1 MLADEYLLEGQGERA
16 RTGILLI
23 HGLTGTPNEMRVLAR
38 GLHLQGY
45 TVYAVKLAGHCGTLD
60 DLVGTSWLDWLAS
73 VRRGA
78 DLLSRRVDRVV
89 VGGLSMGAVLALAL
103 AQERP
108 EHIAGVL
115 ALSPAF
121 RHDGWSMP
129 RYTAGLPAARHA
141 RAGHRPAQR
150 VHGTAALRHQDEA
163 LRPRGVADA
172 RRRQRRLGLPG
183 NPWWSVVE
191 MQAGALGA
199 AQHAAARALPGHAR
213 AQRRHRLG
221 VERLRDPAPGR
232 QRARHAAIAGRQ
244 LSHDHHRPRASG
256 GHRAAAFVTELV
268 EGAKPGAAPM
278 WNEAMTPLVVT
289 LWILN
294 LLFDSVGQLIFK
306 AAAVDPKLGE
316 GAGRWRRMARRPWL
330 WLGIGC
336 YVLEFVLWLAFISL
350 VPLSDGVL
358 LGSISIVVVM
368 LLGRVFFRE
377 RLTPLRVLGIL
388 LVSLGVGIVGL
399 KG

>member
-1 MLADEYLLEGQGERA
+1 MSTCSKGRASA

-129 RYTAGLPAARHA
+129 RYTKLACLLPVM
-141 RAGHRPAQR
+141 RALGIGRRSVFMEQPPY
-150 VHGTAALRHQDEA
+150 GIKDEA
-163 LRPRGVADA
+163 LRA
-172 RRRQRRLGLPG
+172 RVVSQMHAGDSAASGLPG
-183 NPWWSVVE
+183 NPGGRWWKCTSW
-191 MQAGALGA
+191 
-199 AQHAAARALPGHAR
+199 
-213 AQRRHRLG
+213 
-221 VERLRDPAPGR
+221 
-232 QRARHAAIAGRQ
+232 RARCCATCRRCA
-244 LSHDHHRPRASG
+244 RPAWSCTRATTTSPRCRTPTRSSG
-256 GHRAAAFVTELV
+256 GPST
-268 EGAKPGAAPM
+268 
-278 WNEAMTPLVVT
+278 
-289 LWILN
+289 
-294 LLFDSVGQLIFK
+294 
-306 AAAVDPKLGE
+306 
-316 GAGRWRRMARRPWL
+316 RPSRCNCWTTV
-330 WLGIGC
+330 I
-336 YVLEFVLWLAFISL
+336 
-350 VPLSDGVL
+350 
-358 LGSISIVVVM
+358 
-368 LLGRVFFRE
+368 
-377 RLTPLRVLGIL
+377 T
-388 LVSLGVGIVGL
+388 
-399 KG
+399 

>member
-1 MLADEYLLEGQGERA
+1 MNKATTVLAPPGADTRGEARERAEPLEMLADEYLLEGQGERA

-129 RYTAGLPAARHA
+129 RYTKLACLLPVM
-141 RAGHRPAQR
+141 RALGIGRRSVFMEQPPYGIRTRRCAPAWFR
-150 VHGTAALRHQDEA
+150 RCTPATAP
-163 LRPRGVADA
+163 PRACRATLVVG
-172 RRRQRRLGLPG
+172 GG
-183 NPWWSVVE
+183 NA
-191 MQAGALGA
+191 QAGALGA
-199 AQHAAARALPGHAR
+199 AQHAGCARPAWSCTR
-213 AQRRHRLG
+213 ATTT
-221 VERLRDPAPGR
+221 
-232 QRARHAAIAGRQ
+232 
-244 LSHDHHRPRASG
+244 SPRCRTPTRSSG
-256 GHRAAAFVTELV
+256 GPST
-268 EGAKPGAAPM
+268 
-278 WNEAMTPLVVT
+278 
-289 LWILN
+289 
-294 LLFDSVGQLIFK
+294 
-306 AAAVDPKLGE
+306 
-316 GAGRWRRMARRPWL
+316 RPSRCNCWTTV
-330 WLGIGC
+330 I
-336 YVLEFVLWLAFISL
+336 
-350 VPLSDGVL
+350 
-358 LGSISIVVVM
+358 
-368 LLGRVFFRE
+368 
-377 RLTPLRVLGIL
+377 T
-388 LVSLGVGIVGL
+388 
-399 KG
+399 